1 MSVEMTKPEKKDHKI
16 TLQMRE
22 RMEVLGVTDVISF
35 DEQEV
40 VLDTV
45 CSRLAIEGSNLHVQ
59 VLSIENGVVSLEG
72 KINSVVYYET
82 ESAEKDDKNG
92 FFGRIFR

>member
-1 MSVEMTKPEKKDHKI
+1 MSVEMTRTDGREHRI
-16 TLQMRE
+16 TLQRRE
-22 RMEVLGVTDVISF
+22 AMEVLGVTDVISF

-45 CSRLAIEGSNLHVQ
+45 CGRLAVEGTNLHVQ
-59 VLSIENGVVSLEG
+59 VLSIENGVVSMEG

-82 ESAEKDDKNG
+82 ESAEKDEKNG

>member
-1 MSVEMTKPEKKDHKI
+1 MSVEMTKTGGAEHKI
-16 TLQMRE
+16 TLQKRE
-22 RMEVLGVTDVISF
+22 AMEVLGVTDVISF

-40 VLDTV
+40 VLETV
-45 CSRLAIEGSNLHVQ
+45 CGRLAVEGSNLHVQ
-59 VLSIENGVVSLEG
+59 VLNIENGVVSMEG
-72 KINSVVYYET
+72 RINSVVYYET